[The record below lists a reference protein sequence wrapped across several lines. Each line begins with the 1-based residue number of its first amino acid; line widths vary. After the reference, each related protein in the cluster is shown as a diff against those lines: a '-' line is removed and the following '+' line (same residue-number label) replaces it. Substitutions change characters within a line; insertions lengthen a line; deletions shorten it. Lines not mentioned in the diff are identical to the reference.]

1 MKFYLHKLG
10 CPKNDVDAD
19 YISAKL
25 IAAGHTWVDDSN
37 EAEAI
42 IINTC
47 GFVQAAKE
55 ESIEAILEAAD
66 LKKTGQLKRLYA
78 TGCLTQRYGDELLSD
93 MNELDGAFG
102 LGVLDSIAE
111 AVNGS
116 ARLQKAVRQDV
127 RDLAYLDWNSR
138 HVGDDL
144 PYAYLKISDGC
155 DRKCT
160 YCAIPAMRGS
170 YRSRPLK
177 SILNE
182 AQFLADN
189 GKRELILVS
198 QEATLWG
205 SESDWDDRLVDL
217 LAALDEVSGVDWVRL
232 LYLHPART
240 DDALIK
246 YLVAPNK
253 TVNYFDLPLQHINS
267 EILRAMRRETRRD
280 TIETLLSRI
289 RELSPD
295 AVIRASFMVGFPGET
310 EEHFNE
316 LCEFVVDNQFDRVG
330 VMAFSAEEGTRAADL
345 PDQIP
350 DNVKQERQDRLMM
363 LQMEIAFERNNSL
376 IGNIVEVIID
386 TVEPDGQALGRTS
399 GDCPEIDQEVIVEG
413 DQPAVGDICRVRIEQ
428 AEGYDLKG
436 TVVTGKE

>member
-1 MKFYLHKLG
+1 VKFYLHKLG

-19 YISAKL
+19 YIVARL
-25 IAAGHTWVDDSN
+25 VAAGHVPIGDPN

-42 IINTC
+42 IVNTC

-55 ESIEAILEAAD
+55 ESIEAILEAAN

-78 TGCLTQRYGDELLSD
+78 TGCLTQRYGDELLAD

-102 LGVLDSIAE
+102 LGALDSIAD
-111 AVNGS
+111 AVTDS
-116 ARLQKAVRQDV
+116 ARVRKAVRQDA

-138 HVGDDL
+138 HIGDGF

-155 DRKCT
+155 DRKCS
-160 YCAIPAMRGS
+160 YCAIPSIRGK

-177 SILNE
+177 SILTE
-182 AQFLADN
+182 AEFLAAN

-205 SESDWDDRLVDL
+205 SEQGWEHRLVDL
-217 LAALDEVSGVDWVRL
+217 LGALEEVTAIEWIRL

-240 DDALIK
+240 GEGLIDH
-246 YLVAPNK
+246 LAAPNK

-280 TIETLLSRI
+280 TIETLLMKI
-289 RELSPD
+289 RQRTDE

-310 EEHFNE
+310 DEHFEE
-316 LCEFVVDNQFDRVG
+316 LCEFVVENRFDRVG
-330 VMAFSAEEGTRAADL
+330 VHTFSAEEGTRAAGL
-345 PDQIP
+345 PDQVAEE
-350 DNVKQERQDRLMM
+350 VKFERLDRLMM
-363 LQMEIAFERNNSL
+363 LQMEVAFARNNSL

-386 TVEPDGQALGRTS
+386 TVEADGQAVGRTC
-399 GDCPEIDQEVIVEG
+399 GDCPDIDQEVIVAG
-413 DQPAVGDICRVRIEQ
+413 GQPRVGDICRVRVEQ
-428 AEGYDLKG
+428 TEGYDLIG
-436 TVVTGKE
+436 TVVTAGP

>member
-93 MNELDGAFG
+93 MSELDGAFG
-102 LGVLDSIAE
+102 LGALDSIAD

-116 ARLQKAVRQDV
+116 AHLQKAVRQDV

-138 HVGDDL
+138 HVGDNL

-160 YCAIPAMRGS
+160 YCAIPAMRGT
-170 YRSRPLK
+170 YRSRPLE

-182 AQFLADN
+182 ARFLVDN

-217 LAALDEVSGVDWVRL
+217 LAALEEVSGVNWIRL

-240 DDALIK
+240 DDTLIK

-280 TIETLLSRI
+280 TIERLLARI
-289 RELSPD
+289 RELSPE
-295 AVIRASFMVGFPGET
+295 AFIRTSFMVGFPGET
-310 EEHFNE
+310 DEHFNE

-350 DNVKQERQDRLMM
+350 NEVKQERQDRLMM

-376 IGNIVEVIID
+376 IGDIVEVIID
-386 TVEPDGQALGRTS
+386 SVEPDGQVLGRTR
-399 GDCPEIDQEVIVEG
+399 GDCPEIDQEVIVG
-413 DQPAVGDICRVRIEQ
+413 GLPKVGDICRVKIER

-436 TVVTGKE
+436 TVVTGKP